1 MKKPDNLTTVALPWG
16 QNAELEFTSPA
27 VMLTLVPLA
36 EGESPRVEASPDVP
50 LEVKESGKL
59 TRVTATPVF
68 ERFDFWRSMP
78 QVWLH
83 LPRDVRARVSTDAGT
98 LWAEGFSGCALQ
110 LSTSAGVIDL
120 RDVHGQ
126 LVLRAS
132 ASTIR
137 GVRVGG
143 TLDVETSA
151 GAIKLDVDSLEAG
164 THRIRSSMGAVKV
177 HLAPGLDVRLEPQT
191 TLGSVRT
198 RYPSRPEATAVLRL
212 ETELG
217 SVRVR
222 ESNRDSAEE
231 REEREAPP
239 ERPGRGAREP
249 WMRGPWMQ
257 GFEMHGFGMHRGRGQ
272 AWRRAPGPPPP
283 PAPPEPPQRSATSGI
298 GDEELRRILTLVQ
311 EQKLTAEQAEQLLR
325 AMRR

>member
-1 MKKPDNLTTVALPWG
+1 MKKPNNLTTVALPWG
-16 QNAELEFTSPA
+16 QNAELEFTSTA
-27 VMLTLVPLA
+27 VALTLVPLA
-36 EGESPRVEASPDVP
+36 EGEAPRAEATPDVP
-50 LEVKESGKL
+50 LEVKENGKL

-68 ERFDFWRSMP
+68 ERFDFWRAMP
-78 QVWLH
+78 RVWLH
-83 LPRDVRARVSTDAGT
+83 LPRDVRARVTTDAGT
-98 LWAEGFSGCALQ
+98 VWAEGFSGCALQ

-151 GAIKLDVDSLEAG
+151 GAIKLDVDALEAG
-164 THRIRSSMGAVKV
+164 THRIRSSMGSVKV

-198 RYPSRPEATAVLRL
+198 RYPSRPEAAAVLRL

-222 ESNRDSAEE
+222 EANRDSAEE
-231 REEREAPP
+231 REAPP
-239 ERPGRGAREP
+239 EHGGRGAHAPGR
-249 WMRGPWMQ
+249 RGPWMHH
-257 GFEMHGFGMHRGRGQ
+257 GFEMHGFEMHRGH
-272 AWRRAPGPPPP
+272 RRAWWHAHQTPPPP
-283 PAPPEPPQRSATSGI
+283 TPPEPPHRGATSGVE
-298 GDEELRRILTLVQ
+298 DEELRRILTLVQ

>member
-1 MKKPDNLTTVALPWG
+1 MKKPNNLTTVALPWG

-27 VMLTLVPLA
+27 VALTLVPLA
-36 EGESPRVEASPDVP
+36 EGESPRAEATPDVP

-68 ERFDFWRSMP
+68 ERFGFWRSMP
-78 QVWLH
+78 RVWLH
-83 LPRDVRARVSTDAGT
+83 LPRDVRARVTTDAGT
-98 LWAEGFSGCALQ
+98 VWAEGFSGCALQ

-120 RDVHGQ
+120 SDVHGQ
-126 LVLRAS
+126 LVLRSS
-132 ASTIR
+132 ANLIR

-143 TLDVETSA
+143 TLDVETNA

-164 THRIRSSMGAVKV
+164 THRIRSSMGPVKV

-198 RYPSRPEATAVLRL
+198 RYPSRPEAAAVLRL

-222 ESNRDSAEE
+222 ESGHEPGEE
-231 REEREAPP
+231 REEYGESSY
-239 ERPGRGAREP
+239 PGMAGP
-249 WMRGPWMQ
+249 WMRMWGMR
-257 GFEMHGFGMHRGRGQ
+257 GFGRHGGRGHPMHGGRHFHET
-272 AWRRAPGPPPP
+272 PPP
-283 PAPPEPPQRSATSGI
+283 PASPARSATAGVA
-298 GDEELRRILTLVQ
+298 DEELRRILTLVQ
-311 EQKLTAEQAEQLLR
+311 EQRLTAEQAEQLLR
-325 AMRR
+325 AMDGR